1 MPSADVYRGLRPA
14 GAGHHA
20 GLIGESPG
28 VLAAQSRP
36 WRLQAHGF
44 PVPSKEWMSPLA
56 VAEPPRVRSGAAVS
70 LVTGR
75 LIKVFSLRSLC
86 HYIASEPFQGLPQI
100 YPQPAYVSFATGMPT
115 VMLSQESANIH
126 PYRQLVLHAP
136 SYIL

>member
-70 LVTGR
+70 LVSGEACVR
-75 LIKVFSLRSLC
+75 VWARGYPVAQIGKAGGHDCYYRS
-86 HYIASEPFQGLPQI
+86 Q
-100 YPQPAYVSFATGMPT
+100 V
-115 VMLSQESANIH
+115 V
-126 PYRQLVLHAP
+126 
-136 SYIL
+136 